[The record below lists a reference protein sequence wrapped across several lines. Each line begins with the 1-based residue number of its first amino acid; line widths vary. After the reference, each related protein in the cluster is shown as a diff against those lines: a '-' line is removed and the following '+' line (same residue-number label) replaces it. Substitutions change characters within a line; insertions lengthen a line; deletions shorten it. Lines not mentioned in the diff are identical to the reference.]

1 MSFETEAPKL
11 WLQYSESND
20 FFPETMDFLQK
31 IGFVSILSIDMDI
44 KYSFQKTSWNTIIQG
59 AEIETYDNDHTIN
72 DNFFVHKMTIP
83 WETAITRSLVY
94 VKLNQKK
101 SVSIKDIAGFVRSFP
116 MVSLLIFFVL
126 SLFASF
132 LPWVIW
138 GIGKFFLII
147 NSIAIVIF
155 LFFFIYKLIKYVT
168 EITKMWSKS
177 MQDYMITYTNPYDL
191 KIFTKAAKDKISEL
205 GKTWITDIAINRN
218 TLYIKEDLMDDSKIS
233 LIWLIFW
240 KRKAISSEEK
250 EKVMDKMID
259 VLSDQN
265 LLDIFK
271 DDDN

>member
-132 LPWVIW
+132 LPWVI
-138 GIGKFFLII
+138 
-147 NSIAIVIF
+147 
-155 LFFFIYKLIKYVT
+155 IYKLIKYVT

-191 KIFTKAAKDKISEL
+191 RIFTKAAKDKISEL

>member
-94 VKLNQKK
+94 IKLNQKK

-191 KIFTKAAKDKISEL
+191 RIFTKAAKDKISEL

>member
-31 IGFVSILSIDMDI
+31 IGFISILSIDMDI

-191 KIFTKAAKDKISEL
+191 RIFTKAAKDKISEL

-250 EKVMDKMID
+250 EKVMNKMID

-271 DDDN
+271 DDEN

>member
-31 IGFVSILSIDMDI
+31 IGFISILSIDMDI

-94 VKLNQKK
+94 IKLNQKK
-101 SVSIKDIAGFVRSFP
+101 SVSIKDIAWFVRSFP

-138 GIGKFFLII
+138 DIGKFFLII

-191 KIFTKAAKDKISEL
+191 RIFTKAAKEKISEL

-250 EKVMDKMID
+250 EKVMNKMID

-271 DDDN
+271 DDEN